1 MAWEAVYKY
10 YYWARMNVR
19 LFRLRYRSP
28 ELYLWHGQQ
37 MQVRCHILAKSINFT
52 YDTLWWFAMRYRYHE
67 VESLRPQLPVSPL
80 PARSSSQALVSL
92 FPSAF
97 PQHPYRSLQKPPYEP
112 YHLFIASKH
121 CTGTRVLVGKRVGHQ
136 HKTSLAPVWLSSF
149 PLSMDT
155 AIRASALAI
164 IPFAI

>member
-97 PQHPYRSLQKPPYEP
+97 PQHPYRSLQKPPYELKKIKHARRYNGRRYNCAILVKRWSGSENSTP
-112 YHLFIASKH
+112 RSK
-121 CTGTRVLVGKRVGHQ
+121 LQ
-136 HKTSLAPVWLSSF
+136 
-149 PLSMDT
+149 
-155 AIRASALAI
+155 
-164 IPFAI
+164 